1 LKASFRNTGFA
12 DPLAGIDTTKIKVEQ
27 EEKRSYQRFNLETL
41 INFRPADDPDCLIG
55 SRWLGRGSTFVL
67 SGEPGHGKSS
77 LVLYFL
83 SRWALG
89 LPAFGIEPDQPLK
102 CVIVQAENDLG
113 DMAEPLRGQVDY
125 RGLDATERELL
136 NRNLIILQDYE
147 SSGVKFATTLEN
159 IIEDFKPYVVVADPL
174 MTYAGCDLS
183 RQDQVAEFLYNTLN
197 PIIKRSGIIFG
208 FVHHDRK
215 PPAENGKTK
224 NSRAMHNS
232 FGSVVI
238 PAWAREMISLVC
250 TDEKNKQFELHFGK
264 RASHTGVGGVIRIRH
279 TKEEGIIRWEQ
290 MGVLEGTATG
300 PSKAEKHAKME
311 AGLRAL
317 LEKAGYLGKSTV
329 QNEARRNNWSKVD
342 AWNFVHSLADGR
354 NYHAIEVFGHPHV
367 SANPNLGKIDP
378 DADKKKVLAFIKQN
392 KIVSKNKLDQWAE
405 SDLPRR
411 LEIRLLSLQPCWPKR
426 EKLSSRTS
434 FGFPTIT
441 QRARSTPLETHI
453 PTGGSTMSL

>member
-1 LKASFRNTGFA
+1 
-12 DPLAGIDTTKIKVEQ
+12 
-27 EEKRSYQRFNLETL
+27 
-41 INFRPADDPDCLIG
+41 
-55 SRWLGRGSTFVL
+55 
-67 SGEPGHGKSS
+67 
-77 LVLYFL
+77 
-83 SRWALG
+83 
-89 LPAFGIEPDQPLK
+89 
-102 CVIVQAENDLG
+102 
-113 DMAEPLRGQVDY
+113 
-125 RGLDATERELL
+125 
-136 NRNLIILQDYE
+136 
-147 SSGVKFATTLEN
+147 
-159 IIEDFKPYVVVADPL
+159 
-174 MTYAGCDLS
+174 
-183 RQDQVAEFLYNTLN
+183 
-197 PIIKRSGIIFG
+197 
-208 FVHHDRK
+208 
-215 PPAENGKTK
+215 
-224 NSRAMHNS
+224 
-232 FGSVVI
+232 
-238 PAWAREMISLVC
+238 
-250 TDEKNKQFELHFGK
+250 
-264 RASHTGVGGVIRIRH
+264 
-279 TKEEGIIRWEQ
+279 
-290 MGVLEGTATG
+290 
-300 PSKAEKHAKME
+300 ME